1 MKYYKITD
9 LTNGDFWYTSS
20 ALIGETTTHVAM
32 SQHLDPTHTYAVEE
46 VSARDFI
53 HGSNL
58 FGRTYDPDIDD
69 DDDYYNDDGS
79 DCYYG
84 D

>member
-9 LTNGDFWYTSS
+9 LTDHDQWYTSS
-20 ALIGETTTHVAM
+20 ALVGETTTHVAM
-32 SQHLDPTHTYAVEE
+32 SQHLDPTHKYLVEE
-46 VSARDFI
+46 VSAREFI

-58 FGRTYDPDIDD
+58 FGRTYDIDIDD
-69 DDDYYNDDGS
+69 DTEYNNDDS
-79 DCYYG
+79 DCYYR

>member
-9 LTNGDFWYTSS
+9 LTDRDSWYAVSS
-20 ALIGETTTHVAM
+20 LVNETTTHVAM
-32 SQHLDPTHTYAVEE
+32 SQHLNPAHKYLVEE
-46 VSARDFI
+46 VSARDYI

-58 FGRTYDPDIDD
+58 FGRTYDPDLADDTDYDD
-69 DDDYYNDDGS
+69 DDS
-79 DCYYG
+79 DCYCV